1 MKENIHQ
8 TNQIIGGM
16 VAGENI
22 HHIEHLKAALETQDS
37 AFTKAIEQIDKVR
50 DFVGNP
56 EHILGNNQT
65 KHGEIAEQ
73 VEVGIR
79 NARDYLRQQTPSAT
93 FDGVGR
99 TAPEDYLIDGVQ
111 VQSKFINGINQNL
124 DHVLEHMRK
133 YENFGR
139 DGSYYHIP
147 EDYHETIKKVL
158 SGESLE
164 GLTDRT
170 VSKIQQKVQEIEKL
184 SGKSFDN
191 VVEPSNSQYSEVQQ
205 GKIHETLD
213 SHEQEL
219 SGENKRIKEN
229 IRTDAQPNLGDM
241 AQVAAKG
248 ALIGGGIRLVFK
260 LYEKYKQG
268 KNPFR
273 GDYTVEDWQELGID
287 TAKGAAVGGIAAAT
301 IYGLTNYAS
310 LSAPFAASFVSAGQS
325 IASLVKSLNSGE
337 ISFDQFTEMSQLACI
352 ESAAAALASA
362 LGQAVIPVPILGA
375 VLGTIAGR
383 MVIDFSKKYFAKET
397 EGLKHRMEEY
407 YNQCLAKI
415 DQTYQAVVSRII
427 AEYEKLGDLTKAAF
441 DTSKNVALRLQASIE
456 LAEAYEV
463 SDVKIIRNINE
474 LDAFMLS

>member
-16 VAGENI
+16 VAGENLY
-22 HHIEHLKAALETQDS
+22 HAENLKAALERQDS

-50 DFVGNP
+50 DFVGSP

-79 NARDYLRQQTPSAT
+79 NARDYLRQQTPNAT

-99 TAPEDYLIDGVQ
+99 TAPEDYLIDDVQ
-111 VQSKFINGINQNL
+111 VQSKFINGINKNL

-158 SGESLE
+158 SGESVE

-170 VSKIQQKVQEIEKL
+170 VHKIQQNVQEIEKL

-191 VVEPSNSQYSEVQQ
+191 VVKPSNSQYSEVQQ
-205 GKIHETLD
+205 GKIHDTLD

-219 SGENKRIKEN
+219 SGENKQIKEN

-248 ALIGGGIRLVFK
+248 ALIGGGIRLAFK

-268 KNPFR
+268 KNPFL
-273 GDYTVEDWQELGID
+273 GDYTVEDWKELGID
-287 TAKGAAVGGIAAAT
+287 TAKGATIGGITAT
-301 IYGLTNYAS
+301 SIYALTNYAG
-310 LSAPFAASFVSAGQS
+310 LSAPFAASFVSASQS
-325 IASLVKSLNSGE
+325 IASLVKSFNSGE
-337 ISFDQFTEMSQLACI
+337 ISFEQFTEMSQLVCI
-352 ESAAAALASA
+352 ESAAVGLASA
-362 LGQAVIPVPILGA
+362 LGQAVIPIPVLGA
-375 VLGTIAGR
+375 ILGTIAGR
-383 MVIDFSKKYFAKET
+383 IAINFTKKYFAEKSES
-397 EGLKHRMEEY
+397 LKNRME
-407 YNQCLAKI
+407 N
-415 DQTYQAVVSRII
+415 T
-427 AEYEKLGDLTKAAF
+427 T
-441 DTSKNVALRLQASIE
+441 TNALLR
-456 LAEAYEV
+456 
-463 SDVKIIRNINE
+463 
-474 LDAFMLS
+474 

>member
-16 VAGENI
+16 VASENLQ
-22 HHIEHLKAALETQDS
+22 HTEHFKAALERQDS

-50 DFVGNP
+50 DFIGTP

-79 NARDYLRQQTPSAT
+79 NARDYLRQQIPRAT

-111 VQSKFINGINQNL
+111 VQSKFINGINKNL
-124 DHVLEHMRK
+124 DHVIEHMRK
-133 YENFGR
+133 YEDFGR
-139 DGSYYHIP
+139 DHSYYHIP
-147 EDYHETIKKVL
+147 KDYHETIKKVL
-158 SGESLE
+158 SGESIE

-170 VSKIQQKVQEIEKL
+170 VRKIQQNVQEIEQL

-191 VVEPSNSQYSEVQQ
+191 VIKPSNSQYSEVQQ
-205 GKIHETLD
+205 GKIHDTLD

-219 SGENKRIKEN
+219 SGENNRIKEN
-229 IRTDAQPNLGDM
+229 IRTDAQPNLGAM

-248 ALIGGGIRLVFK
+248 ALIGGGIRLAFK
-260 LYEKYKQG
+260 LYEKSKQG

-273 GDYTVEDWQELGID
+273 GDYTIEDWQELGID
-287 TAKGAAVGGIAAAT
+287 TAKGAAVGGISAAA
-301 IYGLTNYAS
+301 IYALTNYAS

-325 IASLVKSLNSGE
+325 IASLVNSFNIGE
-337 ISFDQFTEMSQLACI
+337 ISFDQFTEMSQLVCM

-362 LGQAVIPVPILGA
+362 FGQAVIPVPILGA
-375 VLGTIAGR
+375 VLGTITGR
-383 MVIDFSKKYFAKET
+383 MVIDFSKKYFAQAT
-397 EGLKHRMEEY
+397 ECLQHRMEEY

-415 DQTYQAVVSRII
+415 EQTYQAVVARII
-427 AEYEKLGDLTKAAF
+427 AEYEKLEDLTKAAF
-441 DTSKNVALRLQASIE
+441 DISKNVALRLQASIE

-463 SDVKIIRNINE
+463 SDVKIIHNINQ
-474 LDAFMLS
+474 LDAFMIS

>member
-16 VAGENI
+16 VAGENLY
-22 HHIEHLKAALETQDS
+22 HAENLKAALERQDS

-50 DFVGNP
+50 DFVGSP

-79 NARDYLRQQTPSAT
+79 NARDYLRQQTPNAT

-99 TAPEDYLIDGVQ
+99 TAPEDYLIDDVQ
-111 VQSKFINGINQNL
+111 VQSKFINGINKNL

-158 SGESLE
+158 SGESVE

-170 VSKIQQKVQEIEKL
+170 VHKIQQNVQEIEKL

-191 VVEPSNSQYSEVQQ
+191 VVKPSNSQYSEVQQ
-205 GKIHETLD
+205 GKIHDTLD

-219 SGENKRIKEN
+219 SGENKQIKEN

-248 ALIGGGIRLVFK
+248 ALIGGGIRLAFK

-268 KNPFR
+268 KNPFL
-273 GDYTVEDWQELGID
+273 GDYTVEDWKELGID
-287 TAKGAAVGGIAAAT
+287 TAKGATIGGITAT
-301 IYGLTNYAS
+301 SIYALTNYAG
-310 LSAPFAASFVSAGQS
+310 LSAPFAASFVSASQS
-325 IASLVKSLNSGE
+325 IASLVKSFNSGE
-337 ISFDQFTEMSQLACI
+337 ISFEQFTEMSQLVCI
-352 ESAAAALASA
+352 ESAAVGLASA
-362 LGQAVIPVPILGA
+362 LGQAVIPIPVLGA
-375 VLGTIAGR
+375 ILGTIAGR
-383 MVIDFSKKYFAKET
+383 IAINFTKKYFAEKSES
-397 EGLKHRMEEY
+397 LKNRMEKY
-407 YNQCLAKI
+407 YNKCLAEI
-415 DQTYQAVVSRII
+415 DRTYQEVVSKII
-427 AEYEKLGDLTKAAF
+427 TEYEKLGDLTKSAF
-441 DTSKNVALRLQASIE
+441 DTSKNVVLRLQASIE
-456 LAEAYEV
+456 LSEAYGV
-463 SDVKIIRNINE
+463 SDAKIIHNINE

>member
-16 VAGENI
+16 VAGENL
-22 HHIEHLKAALETQDS
+22 HHTEHLKAALSRQDS

-50 DFVGNP
+50 DFIGSP

-79 NARDYLRQQTPSAT
+79 NARDYLRQRTPSAT

-111 VQSKFINGINQNL
+111 VQSKFINGINKNL

-139 DGSYYHIP
+139 DNSYYHIP

-158 SGESLE
+158 SGESVE
-164 GLTDRT
+164 GLTDHT
-170 VSKIQQKVQEIEKL
+170 VRKIQQKVQEIEKL

-191 VVEPSNSQYSEVQQ
+191 
-205 GKIHETLD
+205 
-213 SHEQEL
+213 
-219 SGENKRIKEN
+219 
-229 IRTDAQPNLGDM
+229 
-241 AQVAAKG
+241 
-248 ALIGGGIRLVFK
+248 
-260 LYEKYKQG
+260 
-268 KNPFR
+268 
-273 GDYTVEDWQELGID
+273 
-287 TAKGAAVGGIAAAT
+287 
-301 IYGLTNYAS
+301 
-310 LSAPFAASFVSAGQS
+310 FAASFVSAGQS
-325 IASLVKSLNSGE
+325 IVSLIKSLNSGE
-337 ISFDQFTEMSQLACI
+337 ISFDQFTEMSQLVCI
-352 ESAAAALASA
+352 ESAAVGLASA
-362 LGQAVIPVPILGA
+362 LGQAVIPVPVLGA

-397 EGLKHRMEEY
+397 ESLKHRMEEY
-407 YNQCLAKI
+407 YNQCLTKI